1 MCPHTDDDVRTSLR
15 RAHARSNI
23 RQGRDVLR
31 SATSLREEE
40 RGEKFSALT
49 RPLFGRPKPKK
60 KSFGEFQTQQLRAFP
75 VPSEIS
81 RACSAWR
88 PKKNQQRET
97 GPTRSRRRTAV
108 FGKAAA
114 ALLQSALSCCF
125 YLPFAHSAVAYL
137 ESGAVRAFRLL
148 LSVAQHPSRNKD
160 DVVRATYGGRM
171 AK

>member
-60 KSFGEFQTQQLRAFP
+60 KVSVNFRPSSCARFRFRLRSAGHAALGVPKRTSNERQARPVPAAERLCSAKPPLRCCRARCLPASISPSHIRLSPILSRGLSEHFDCSYQLR
-75 VPSEIS
+75 SI
-81 RACSAWR
+81 RA
-88 PKKNQQRET
+88 
-97 GPTRSRRRTAV
+97 GTRMMS
-108 FGKAAA
+108 
-114 ALLQSALSCCF
+114 
-125 YLPFAHSAVAYL
+125 
-137 ESGAVRAFRLL
+137 
-148 LSVAQHPSRNKD
+148 
-160 DVVRATYGGRM
+160 
-171 AK
+171 